1 MEREYEIPSDI
12 QEQLEVIDILM
23 KYERYDMALESL
35 FNIRENNDKI
45 EDVYF
50 KIADIYEKKGLISKA
65 IEEMRKLEF
74 INEKS
79 MDVKFKL
86 ATLYEQEGRL
96 DKTFHYLA
104 LAINNGYDSE
114 KVFFYK
120 GLVYEN
126 ENKYDE
132 AIMFYKQAL
141 MKNISYMPPKYRLYY
156 IYLNMNRKLEAENI
170 LNQMIKNNSDDYDG
184 YSLKILFDLNN
195 RKYDD
200 VYKTLELAK
209 ERFGQLDALKLD
221 YIKYYMIL
229 KNYDDAMEII
239 DNIQMDNG
247 YYSEFMVAKSKIL
260 TIRGEYTKAID
271 LLIDKDVFDEEN
283 VELIYMLALLRYKN
297 NEYSGLIDELNKVNE
312 IDLTTD
318 YGRITELL
326 KGYSYLNI
334 NKNDEAIKTFENLN
348 KVLRVQN
355 SSNPFDTNIILYRMI
370 ALIELGEYEKV
381 EILKDGLFK
390 LDKDKF
396 ENTVN
401 EIDKLK
407 ILKESRKDG
416 NMNIQVQRDILTGI
430 FK

>member
-1 MEREYEIPSDI
+1 MEREYEITPDI

-35 FNIRENNDKI
+35 FNIREKNDKI

-96 DKTFHYLA
+96 DKTFQYLA

-184 YSLKILFDLNN
+184 YSLKILFNLNN

-200 VYKTLELAK
+200 AYKTLELAK

-221 YIKYYMIL
+221 YIKYYMTL

-239 DNIQMDNG
+239 ANIQMDNG

-271 LLIDKDVFDEEN
+271 LLIDKDVFDAEN

-297 NEYSGLIDELNKVNE
+297 NEYSSLIDQLNKVDE

-326 KGYSYLNI
+326 KGYAYLNI
-334 NKNDEAIKTFENLN
+334 NRNDEAIKTFENLN

-370 ALIELGEYEKV
+370 TLIELEDYEKV

-396 ENTVN
+396 ESTIN